1 MANYNTVGEH
11 SKPSSV
17 GFGRLRRCG
26 GGGGGGG
33 FGGFGEHGDGLWC
46 HNDVDRRSSF
56 VVRRPAAINGQSIE
70 SFEVIIIVTQ
80 HCNAVYLSALS
91 SR

>member
-17 GFGRLRRCG
+17 GFDRLRRCG
-26 GGGGGGG
+26 GGGRRRRR
-33 FGGFGEHGDGLWC
+33 GFGEHVDGLWC